1 MREIQEQILS
11 FGEIQDTHEVVTIAY
26 SGVRIETSKMYQGE
40 GTFPTDAMQ
49 QVIIYLQEQAKEMEG
64 DGVKNIEVKQE
75 KDSESS
81 DASMSISERL
91 NNLTKLY
98 DEGILTKEEY
108 QKKSEELISKM

>member
-11 FGEIQDTHEVVTIAY
+11 FGEIQDAHEVVTIAY

-64 DGVKNIEVKQE
+64 DGVKNIEVKQVVSHD
-75 KDSESS
+75 KDGNEVI
-81 DASMSISERL
+81 DFIASGTIIRL
-91 NNLTKLY
+91 K
-98 DEGILTKEEY
+98 
-108 QKKSEELISKM
+108 

>member
-11 FGEIQDTHEVVTIAY
+11 FGEIQDAHEVVTIAY

-64 DGVKNIEVKQE
+64 DGVKNIEIKQVV
-75 KDSESS
+75 SH
-81 DASMSISERL
+81 DANGKEVIDFIASGTIIRL
-91 NNLTKLY
+91 K
-98 DEGILTKEEY
+98 
-108 QKKSEELISKM
+108 

>member
-11 FGEIQDTHEVVTIAY
+11 FGEIQDAHEVVTIAY

-64 DGVKNIEVKQE
+64 DGVKNIEVKQVVSHD
-75 KDSESS
+75 KDGNEVM
-81 DASMSISERL
+81 DFIASGTIIRL
-91 NNLTKLY
+91 K
-98 DEGILTKEEY
+98 
-108 QKKSEELISKM
+108 